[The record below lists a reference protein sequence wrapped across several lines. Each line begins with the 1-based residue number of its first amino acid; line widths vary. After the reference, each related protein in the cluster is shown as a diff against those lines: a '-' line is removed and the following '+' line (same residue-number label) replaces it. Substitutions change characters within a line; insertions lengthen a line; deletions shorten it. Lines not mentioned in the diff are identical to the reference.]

1 MTESQYREARKR
13 VKKKKDFYEHFTT
26 FLVMSVF
33 FFLLNLV
40 TAPGQWWFYWPIMGW
55 GFGVVFHYLDTFG
68 VPGIGTLSREWEEQA
83 LEEEIRR
90 LERRNSNT
98 RHPQQSDYEE
108 LELRQL
114 PRQKRRQWNDDD
126 LV

>member
-1 MTESQYREARKR
+1 MTEHQYREARKR

-40 TAPGQWWFYWPIMGW
+40 TAPGSWWFYWPILGW

-68 VPGIGTLSREWEEQA
+68 VPGIGTLSKEWEEEA

-90 LERRNSNT
+90 LERRNPHRSSY
-98 RHPQQSDYEE
+98 RDDYEE
-108 LELRQL
+108 LELREL
-114 PRQKRRQWNDDD
+114 PRQKRRRWDDDD